1 MRWLDAR
8 QALADTAEFIRY
20 VNTQHFYLLDPPKW
34 IVFGGSYSGR
44 IKVFGKIEIYNKI
57 STGSLA
63 GWMRQQYPDLI
74 LGAISSSGGMDTM
87 LEFQDFIRTVG
98 NDLRVRVFRFF

>member
-1 MRWLDAR
+1 ML
-8 QALADTAEFIRY
+8 
-20 VNTQHFYLLDPPKW
+20 PS
-34 IVFGGSYSGR
+34 GSCLEGR
-44 IKVFGKIEIYNKI
+44 IRVDLKLFGKIEIYNKI

-63 GWMRQQYPDLI
+63 GWMRQQYPDII

-98 NDLRVRVFRFF
+98 NDLRVRDIFKKFLHSLFFLFI